1 LRDQSSRRLRPAAAR
16 AASALLICV
25 DRRGE
30 PGTLR
35 GVLRWLV
42 HNG

>member
-25 DRRGE
+25 DRRGTRH
-30 PGTLR
+30 PARRLAPAGA
-35 GVLRWLV
+35 
-42 HNG
+42 